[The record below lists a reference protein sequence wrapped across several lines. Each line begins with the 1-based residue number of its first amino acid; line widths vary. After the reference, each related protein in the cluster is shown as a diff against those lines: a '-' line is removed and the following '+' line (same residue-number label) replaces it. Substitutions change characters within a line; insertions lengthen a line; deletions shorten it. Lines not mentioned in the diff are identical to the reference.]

1 MARNDIVPLSAPLLL
16 LLGEA
21 YDVITQV
28 LRLTFKSKWVVETDY
43 GVMNLLYCELEV
55 IPSKLCDGNYASR

>member
-16 LLGEA
+16 LSSETH
-21 YDVITQV
+21 DVITQV
-28 LRLTFKSKWVVETDY
+28 LRLFFKSKWVVETDY
-43 GVMNLLYCELEV
+43 DVMNLLYCERGV